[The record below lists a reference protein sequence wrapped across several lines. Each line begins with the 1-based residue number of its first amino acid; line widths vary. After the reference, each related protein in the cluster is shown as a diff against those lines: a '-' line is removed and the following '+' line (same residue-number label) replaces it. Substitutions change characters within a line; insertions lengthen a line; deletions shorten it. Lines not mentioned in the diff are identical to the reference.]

1 MHFSAAG
8 YGESDM
14 NRIRIIVVDDELTC
28 RNTIKKL
35 LKDNEIYEVAGDFPN
50 GKMALDWLRKNTADI
65 MICDMQMA
73 GMDGLELMRSVHII
87 DEYLPIIVISG
98 FDDFNYVRGSL
109 INGACNYL
117 LKHEI
122 TQQQLLYVLDQVRE
136 RYRIMPAGGAVYHK
150 RGYCIYDEKE
160 FTADHIRSLTDEKYI
175 EFGTSNVAAVAI
187 SPDYRY
193 KKGIHEEEYRK
204 DIVNAIV
211 DMLNQMLGDQ
221 YPYLI
226 HITQKG
232 HVILLISFTNEK
244 STLLMMN
251 ILGNLVRRV
260 QNQIVR
266 MLDITATV
274 VMGDVQRS
282 LEQAMEQV
290 CRMDSL
296 LEDKM
301 YLGGNRIVSESITR
315 KIRYSDSDIPD
326 NLWNQ
331 LYFELKSSMG
341 GYLMTVGD
349 ILDEIENRRLNRSSL
364 ISNCCRILDLLEEAK
379 VLESEESREIKNHIR
394 RYEEYTEI
402 RSEIMETLHRKSHMK
417 HPKES
422 GYSPQILQAIDYIS
436 KNYMHDI
443 SLEKCAEVTGISY
456 AYLSRSFRRETGM
469 RFVEFLNRQRV
480 NKAKSLLVRK
490 DIPMKQVAEQ
500 SGFRN
505 YNYFFKVFKE
515 IEGVTPTEFLTK
527 N

>member
-1 MHFSAAG
+1 
-8 YGESDM
+8 M
-14 NRIRIIVVDDELTC
+14 NRIRVIVVDDELTC

-35 LKDNEIYEVAGDFPN
+35 LKENEIYEVAGDFPN

-65 MICDMQMA
+65 MLCDMQMA

-117 LKHEI
+117 LKHEL

-160 FTADHIRSLTDEKYI
+160 FKPEHIQSLVEQKYI
-175 EFGTSNVAAVAI
+175 EFGISNVAAVAI
-187 SPDYRY
+187 SPDYRF

-226 HITQKG
+226 HVTQKG
-232 HVILLISFTNEK
+232 HVIPLISFTNEK

-251 ILGNLVRRV
+251 ILGNLVRRL
-260 QNQIVR
+260 QSQIVR
-266 MLDITATV
+266 MLDITATI
-274 VMGDVQRS
+274 VMGDVQRN
-282 LEQAMEQV
+282 LEQAMEQAS
-290 CRMDSL
+290 RMDSL

-301 YLGGNRIVSESITR
+301 YLGGNRIVSESITK
-315 KIRYSDSDIPD
+315 KIVYSDTGIPD

-331 LYFELKSSMG
+331 LCYELKSNMD
-341 GYLMTVGD
+341 GYLMTVRD
-349 ILDEIENRRLNRSSL
+349 LLDEIENRRLEQSSM
-364 ISNCCRILDLLEEAK
+364 IRNCCRILDALEEVK
-379 VLESEESREIKNHIR
+379 VLEDKECNEIKNHIKL
-394 RYEEYTEI
+394 YEEYTEI
-402 RSEIMETLHRKSHMK
+402 RSEILETLHRKSHMK
-417 HPKES
+417 HSEES
-422 GYSPQILQAIDYIS
+422 VYSPQILQAIDYIA

-456 AYLSRSFRRETGM
+456 TYLSRSFRKETGM
-469 RFVEFLNRQRV
+469 RFVEFLNHQRV

-515 IEGVTPTEFLTK
+515 TEGVTPTEFLTK